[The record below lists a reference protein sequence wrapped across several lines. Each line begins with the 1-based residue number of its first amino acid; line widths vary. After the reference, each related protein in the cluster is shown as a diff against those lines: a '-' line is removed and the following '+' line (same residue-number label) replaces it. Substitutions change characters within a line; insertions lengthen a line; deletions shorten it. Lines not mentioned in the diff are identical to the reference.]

1 MRTKSI
7 ATLALLFVMSF
18 SVVHEFAFAYFDDG
32 HCSPA
37 EYISEIE
44 APTDHGDICDTH
56 YEYHTAYVLPQVYAE
71 FNPVQI
77 RYNQISQSD
86 SYLFKTYSKII
97 KPPIA

>member
-1 MRTKSI
+1 MKTKSI

-32 HCSPA
+32 HCSA
-37 EYISEIE
+37 SEYISEIE

-77 RYNQISQSD
+77 RYNRISQSD
-86 SYLFKTYSKII
+86 SYLFKTYSKTI